1 MNRLNLRK
9 IYNLFSFMKLIYFFQ
24 LEPFVDYIGFPT
36 KLGKSIIYCYHKRTI
51 YSTEHFMTV
60 GKGRMMLWELIE
72 VVRVIF
78 DWI

>member
-36 KLGKSIIYCYHKRTI
+36 KLGKSIIYC
-51 YSTEHFMTV
+51 
-60 GKGRMMLWELIE
+60 
-72 VVRVIF
+72 
-78 DWI
+78 